1 MGWDTVLQLPAA
13 NDPAVEAVTHSVLVH
28 VDKHDVM
35 VQQLSKCVEEESVHI
50 CVGLWH
56 ILTIVIWEGG
66 VIDMWFGPQPPLQ
79 ELYTRQSEMSEAMEK
94 QCHSEPEICII
105 TSATLLHLSQ
115 I

>member
-50 CVGLWH
+50 CVGL
-56 ILTIVIWEGG
+56 
-66 VIDMWFGPQPPLQ
+66 
-79 ELYTRQSEMSEAMEK
+79 
-94 QCHSEPEICII
+94 
-105 TSATLLHLSQ
+105 
-115 I
+115 